1 MLADSK
7 HHKDDVERS
16 GKGYIDVERDTSR
29 ELANHT
35 TLDPVDS
42 LTRKDES
49 VTVRKTKRAT
59 SSTGTGQV
67 FKNPAKQPGKFQQRH
82 VGTFSLCLLLSCL
95 LITLCSGT
103 QDGIASRKR
112 SSSATG
118 DYDKRHV
125 STFPSTSSPITS
137 AAKGEVNFL
146 ERGRYGERKKE
157 REREREREKEREK

>member
-1 MLADSK
+1 MLADSQ
-7 HHKDDVERS
+7 HHKDDEERS

-29 ELANHT
+29 ELADHT

-42 LTRKDES
+42 LTREDES

-59 SSTGTGQV
+59 SSTGTDQV
-67 FKNPAKQPGKFQQRH
+67 FKNPAKQPGKFQQHH

-103 QDGIASRKR
+103 QDSITSRKR

-118 DYDKRHV
+118 NYDKRHV
-125 STFPSTSSPITS
+125 W
-137 AAKGEVNFL
+137 VC
-146 ERGRYGERKKE
+146 RCCR
-157 REREREREKEREK
+157 